1 MMDYSLIQIR
11 EVLLMKMSK
20 AQGRKRLS
28 EMSSKAKKLFMVG
41 YISTKELESIERIVK
56 LRSGQLK

>member
-1 MMDYSLIQIR
+1 MDYSLIQIR

>member
-1 MMDYSLIQIR
+1 
-11 EVLLMKMSK
+11 MKMSK
-20 AQGRKRLS
+20 AQGRKRLA
-28 EMSSKAKKLFMVG
+28 EMSAKAKKLFMVG

>member
-1 MMDYSLIQIR
+1 MMDYSLIQIL

-20 AQGRKRLS
+20 AQGRKRLA

>member
-1 MMDYSLIQIR
+1 
-11 EVLLMKMSK
+11 MKMSK
-20 AQGRKRLS
+20 SQGRKRLA